1 MWACKK
7 WILVWIATPTRT
19 SEAVQ
24 GVSTQAGFF
33 SKSAQKPNPPAR
45 PNKGVT
51 KWNYTSKN
59 HT

>member
-1 MWACKK
+1 MGVCKK

-24 GVSTQAGFF
+24 GVSSQV
-33 SKSAQKPNPPAR
+33 SLEKPNPPAR

-59 HT
+59 HA

>member
-1 MWACKK
+1 MGACKK

-33 SKSAQKPNPPAR
+33 SKKRKSPIHQRDQIKE
-45 PNKGVT
+45 
-51 KWNYTSKN
+51 
-59 HT
+59 